1 VKCLST
7 TVTALLVV
15 AFTLVG
21 CASPPTGPGW
31 ISLLDNAT
39 LDNFNRVGDANW
51 RLADG
56 VLSADKGGKSTGYL
70 VTKNSYSDFE
80 LRAEFWV
87 DLDANSGIFIRC
99 SDVQK
104 IGSAT
109 AYEVQIN
116 DTRADGFGT
125 GALVPVAKVS
135 PMIYANG
142 VWNLYEVT
150 VRGPRMII
158 KLNGKVTVDAEH
170 SKYASGPIAL
180 QYGSGIVKFRN
191 VAIKPL

>member
-1 VKCLST
+1 VKCLSA
-7 TVTALLVV
+7 TVAALLVV
-15 AFTLVG
+15 AFTVIG

-51 RLADG
+51 RLTDG
-56 VLSADKGGKSTGYL
+56 VLMADKVGKSTSYL

-80 LRAEFWV
+80 MRVEFWV

-170 SKYASGPIAL
+170 SKYSGGPIAL
-180 QYGSGIVKFRN
+180 QYGSGVVRFRN